1 MKQEGFIE
9 SCIASGLSTSQI
21 VFRHII
27 PNLKTVVRPLFLF
40 GLATVILTE
49 SGLSFLGLGM
59 GPDTVTLGSLLA
71 QAKENMDAWWLMLFP
86 GVFLFVTILSLFN
99 LGNQNNLCGN

>member
-40 GLATVILTE
+40 GLASVILTE

-59 GPDTVTLGSLLA
+59 GLLQLLWAACLLRQRKYGCMVADVVSGCISVCHNPQFIQLRKSKQSLR
-71 QAKENMDAWWLMLFP
+71 
-86 GVFLFVTILSLFN
+86 
-99 LGNQNNLCGN
+99 

>member
-1 MKQEGFIE
+1 MSYNSYNYEELKSSPVLDF
-9 SCIASGLSTSQI
+9 ALS
-21 VFRHII
+21 
-27 PNLKTVVRPLFLF
+27 
-40 GLATVILTE
+40 ATISYRVILTE

-99 LGNQNNLCGN
+99 LGNQNNLSGN